1 MNKDHITQKEL
12 NKEALNKEL
21 LNKEPLNK
29 STVFLRQAEASDV
42 DALEQLLNRCYRQA
56 EGWTNEAD
64 LVGGIRTTKDE
75 LLAVINDPKHYVFI
89 YPKTT
94 TGERDGKETG
104 ELLGCIAVD
113 IKDDV
118 ATNQR
123 AGNQKAYI
131 GMFAVLPELQG
142 LGVGHQILQAAETF
156 AQRHLQSN
164 IQASAQNPARLTMS
178 ILSHRPELLAYYQ
191 RRGYQL
197 NGNSMPFPVD
207 GNNGEPKR
215 QDLELLELE
224 KLVS

>member
-1 MNKDHITQKEL
+1 MNQDHI
-12 NKEALNKEL
+12 NKEQLNRQ
-21 LNKEPLNK
+21 
-29 STVFLRQAEASDV
+29 SVFLRQAEAGDI

-64 LVGGIRTTKDE
+64 LIGGIRTTKDE
-75 LLAVINDPKHYVFI
+75 LLAVIADPKHYVFI

-94 TGERDGKETG
+94 TGERDGEETG

-113 IKDDV
+113 IKVEADLDTGTSD
-118 ATNQR
+118 TNGCNES
-123 AGNQKAYI
+123 AYNKKAYI

-156 AQRHLQSN
+156 AQRHLLSGTQTPN
-164 IQASAQNPARLTMS
+164 KNPARLTMS
-178 ILSHRPELLAYYQ
+178 ILSHRPELLSYYQ

-197 NGNSMPFPVD
+197 TGNSMPFPVD

-215 QDLELLELE
+215 QDLQLLELE
-224 KLVS
+224 KLVIS

>member
-1 MNKDHITQKEL
+1 MNKDHITKE
-12 NKEALNKEL
+12 EL
-21 LNKEPLNK
+21 DKEPLNK

-42 DALEQLLNRCYRQA
+42 DALERLLNRCYRQA

-94 TGERDGKETG
+94 TSERDGKETG

-156 AQRHLQSN
+156 AQRHLQAN
-164 IQASAQNPARLTMS
+164 TQTPAQNPARLTMS

-191 RRGYQL
+191 RRGYRL

-224 KLVS
+224 KLVG